1 MNRLIRSVILAALI
15 AAGVSVPMRSTSLA
29 SGPARAL
36 RPYGVGAHEG
46 GIAILDFTTD
56 PDTLDPALAADGY
69 SLTIQH
75 VIFVT
80 LLTNKPG
87 TTDIVPWAA
96 SAMPTIS
103 NGNKTYTV
111 HIHAGITFT
120 DGEPVDA
127 QSFRYSLERV
137 LIPATKSPYSSLLIG
152 LVGAS
157 SFMNGKAKSVTGIK
171 VLDPLTIQFN
181 LVQPDNAFLYDL
193 TYTAFA
199 AVPKKAV
206 EKYGTNFGHHVVGN
220 AQYIL
225 QNWTPGVQMVLVKN
239 SHYFDP
245 SSAGHF
251 DKMIM
256 RTNVPSDIA
265 VLQVEQGS
273 ADISAGDVNGGDGI
287 PLSLF
292 LGIKNNPR
300 WASYLHHR
308 TLPETWF
315 FVMAVRDKPFQNLKV
330 REAVAYAINRQKIV
344 KLLNGRGVLASQIMP
359 PDLPGYDSSI
369 PQQQYNPAKAR
380 QLLVEAGFPH
390 GFHTSIMMFSTPPG
404 PQEATAIQF
413 DLAQV
418 GIQASLNIVSLAQYS
433 TLASTPGGAPTQI
446 NDWLAIE
453 PQLFINWTWNSNEIQ
468 AGNNMAEFSDQ
479 RVDALLNRAEQ
490 LPISQATPLWVQ
502 AQRIAMAGYGY
513 VPLYYGVQYD
523 FVNPRI
529 GGFQIDPNFLYEYQQ
544 WYVR

>member
-1 MNRLIRSVILAALI
+1 MNRLIRSLILAALFAVVVALPLRSASPAS
-15 AAGVSVPMRSTSLA
+15 AA
-29 SGPARAL
+29 
-36 RPYGVGAHEG
+36 RPGAHEG
-46 GIAILDFTTD
+46 GTAILDFTTD

-69 SLTIQH
+69 SITIQH

-80 LLTNKPG
+80 LFTNKPG
-87 TTDIVPWAA
+87 TTQIVPWAA
-96 SAMPTIS
+96 TTMPVVT
-103 NGNKTYTV
+103 NGDKTYTV
-111 HIHAGITFT
+111 RIHPGITFT

-127 QSFRYSLERV
+127 QSFKYSLERI
-137 LIPATKSPYSSLLIG
+137 LIPATKSPYSGLLIG
-152 LVGAS
+152 VVGAS
-157 SFMNGKAKSVTGIK
+157 DFMNGKAKSVAGIK
-171 VLDPLTIQFN
+171 VLDPSTIQFN
-181 LVQPDNAFLYDL
+181 LVVPDNAFLYDL

-206 EKYGTNFGHHVVGN
+206 DKYGTSFGHHVIGN

-225 QNWTPGVQMVLVKN
+225 QDWTSGVQMVLVKN
-239 SHYFDP
+239 PHYFD
-245 SSAGHF
+245 SATAGHLA
-251 DKMIM
+251 KLIL

-300 WASYLHHR
+300 WASYLYHS

-315 FVMAVRDKPFQNLKV
+315 FVMAMRDKPLQNLKV

-344 KLLNGRGVLASQIMP
+344 RLLNGRGVLASQIIP
-359 PDLPGYDSSI
+359 PSLPGYDPSI
-369 PQQQYNPAKAR
+369 PQQQYNPARAR
-380 QLLVEAGFPH
+380 QLLAEAGFPH

-404 PQEATAIQF
+404 PQEAAAIQY

-433 TLASTPGGAPTQI
+433 TLASTPGAAPMQI

-468 AGNNMAEFSDQ
+468 AGNNMAEFADA
-479 RVDALLNRAEQ
+479 RVDALLNKAEQ
-490 LPISQATPLWVQ
+490 LPLSQATPFWVR
-502 AQRIAMAGYGY
+502 AQHLAMAGYGY
-513 VPLYYGVQYD
+513 VPLYYGVEYD

-529 GGFQIDPNFLYEYQQ
+529 GGFQIDPNFLYLYQQ
-544 WYVR
+544 WYIK